1 MVFSYTDV
9 TQAKPYEK
17 ANSFVISIQSIR
29 YLIFRNVICVVF
41 CINLGAYLL
50 LAIMSAKH

>member
-17 ANSFVISIQSIR
+17 ANPFVISIQSIR